1 MHFVDFGG
9 NFYKYEIIRQIYI
22 YAEKRAMFF
31 YFVGRIFADG
41 GIVQK
46 GLYER
51 IFMLCRLRDRKV
63 KIFVFI
69 FFFFDF
75 ADELFEF

>member
-1 MHFVDFGG
+1 MTTSVPLYQPLNTLKPVADD
-9 NFYKYEIIRQIYI
+9 IWI
-22 YAEKRAMFF
+22 
-31 YFVGRIFADG
+31 ADG

-63 KIFVFI
+63 KIFVFV